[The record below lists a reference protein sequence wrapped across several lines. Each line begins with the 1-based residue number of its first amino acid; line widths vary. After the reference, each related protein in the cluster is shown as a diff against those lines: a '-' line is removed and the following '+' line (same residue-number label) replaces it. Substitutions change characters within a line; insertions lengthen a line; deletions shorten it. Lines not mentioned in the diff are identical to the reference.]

1 MLSDFVK
8 HGADDDI
15 CYKAKPH
22 IGTDNLINV
31 IKNSI
36 ESIEN
41 KGIIKINGTV
51 KFGKL
56 YIIRS
61 SSEEY

>member
-1 MLSDFVK
+1 MVQSDVK
-8 HGADDDI
+8 GNFTNGLAAPKD
-15 CYKAKPH
+15 Y
-22 IGTDNLINV
+22 
-31 IKNSI
+31 
-36 ESIEN
+36 